1 MTRKKL
7 VVTPQPEPIYRDVC
21 IKIDPKPRIECHDDW
36 VMEVADAA
44 WTWTSLVKEFFVYM
58 NQGDTAEYK
67 RLHTFLEK
75 GTDQEALMYHR
86 SGKHLSWIVLDE
98 YIYAHLCHSLHIDR
112 DFVLQDRDSKLFEL
126 VRRKTPASSKPLLT
140 QTELDEQLANTI
152 VSDIL

>member
-1 MTRKKL
+1 
-7 VVTPQPEPIYRDVC
+7 
-21 IKIDPKPRIECHDDW
+21 
-36 VMEVADAA
+36 MEVADAA
-44 WTWTSLVKEFFVYM
+44 WAWPNLVKEFFVHM
-58 NQGDTAEYK
+58 DQGDTAEYK

-112 DFVLQDRDSKLFEL
+112 DFVLIDRDSNLFKHDQKLVEL
-126 VRRKTPASSKPLLT
+126 VRRKTTASSTPLVT

-152 VSDIL
+152 VSEIK